1 LEANSV
7 TDDVKLKVKLL
18 RKWEKD
24 LGKIAERLPQIGPW
38 LEPEDLDYII
48 ECALAVANK
57 AQRLTRA
64 TDLCGK

>member
-1 LEANSV
+1 M
-7 TDDVKLKVKLL
+7 TDDLKVKVKLL

-24 LGKIAERLPQIGPW
+24 LDMIAERLRQIGPG

-57 AQRLTRA
+57 AQRLMRA

>member
-1 LEANSV
+1 V
-7 TDDVKLKVKLL
+7 TDDLKVKVKLL

-24 LGKIAERLPQIGPW
+24 LDKIAERLPQICPR
-38 LEPEDLDYII
+38 LEPEDLDHIV

-57 AQRLTRA
+57 AQRLMRA

>member
-1 LEANSV
+1 V
-7 TDDVKLKVKLL
+7 TDDLKVKVKLL

-24 LGKIAERLPQIGPW
+24 LDMIAEHLPQIGPR
-38 LEPEDLDYII
+38 LEPATTF

-57 AQRLTRA
+57 AQRLMRT